1 MKSYSQNNEAEI
13 ITAYFGNYKGTLFD
27 IGAND
32 GITLSNS
39 YNLIELGWNA
49 HLFEPGSVYDKL
61 FTLHQHNDYVR
72 LNNFGLSD
80 KCETLKFWESEAH
93 VLNGSDYGL
102 VSTTVFEE
110 TKRWPNVV
118 FHEKEI
124 MLTAFND
131 YWQYIGKPDIDFISL
146 DVEGMEW
153 QILQSIDLC
162 KVGCS
167 CLCVEHNGNIDIES
181 KFTNY
186 SKKYGLKL
194 GAKNNENL
202 LFFR

>member
-1 MKSYSQNNEAEI
+1 MNSRSQNNEVELIA
-13 ITAYFGNYKGTLFD
+13 AYFGDYKGLLFD

-32 GITLSNS
+32 GITFSNS

-61 FTLHQHNDYVR
+61 FALHQHNSYVR

-93 VLNGSDYGL
+93 VLNGADTGL
-102 VSTTVFEE
+102 VSTTIFEE

-118 FHEKEI
+118 FREKEI
-124 MLTAFND
+124 MLTGFND
-131 YWQYIGKPDIDFISL
+131 YWQAIGKPDIDFISL

-153 QILQSIDLC
+153 QILQSIDLG

-167 CLCVEHNGNIDIES
+167 CICLEWNGNHMLMGE
-181 KFTNY
+181 FV
-186 SKKYGLKL
+186 KYCSRFGLKL
-194 GAKNNENL
+194 VHVNNENL
-202 LFFR
+202 IFTR